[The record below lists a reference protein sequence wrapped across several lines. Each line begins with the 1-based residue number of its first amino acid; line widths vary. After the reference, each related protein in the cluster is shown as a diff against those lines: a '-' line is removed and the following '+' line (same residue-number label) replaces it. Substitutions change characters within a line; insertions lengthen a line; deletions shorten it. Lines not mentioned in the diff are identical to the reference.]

1 MNWLPTHLPL
11 EALSAFATS
20 LALGFLLGL
29 ERERSPAAL
38 AGVRT
43 FALTAVLGTLSALLA
58 ERLAS
63 PWLVAVVWLAVAAA
77 IINAYRVRGSAQADP
92 GTTTEVALL
101 LCFGLGV
108 LCWLGE
114 RTLAVML
121 AIASVV
127 LLHFKTELAGFA
139 RRFSAEEVR
148 SILQFCVLS
157 LVILPIL
164 PDRQYGPYAAFNPY
178 RTWLMVVL
186 ISGVGLAGYLLLRSV
201 GSQLG
206 ARIAGVLGGLVS
218 STATTMLHAREA
230 RAQHG
235 GAATFR
241 ATVVV
246 LANLTVLARLAL
258 VGAIAAPSLARDL
271 AVLMGGGLLAGLLAA
286 WPLLRSGDEQVV
298 LPSGRNPTELRQ
310 ALGFAALYSVV
321 LLAAA
326 WLTDIAGQGGLYLV
340 ALASGLTDVDAIT
353 LSSLQMYVQQR
364 LSAQLALSAIV
375 LALLANTAFKLTLAF
390 SLGGAAFGRRV
401 LPPMLASVLVA
412 LALLGLLHLR

>member
-63 PWLVAVVWLAVAAA
+63 PWLVVAAWLAVAAA
-77 IINAYRVRGSAQADP
+77 IINAYRVRGRAQADP

-186 ISGVGLAGYLLLRSV
+186 ISGVGLAGYLLLRSL

-230 RAQHG
+230 RAQG

-326 WLTDIAGQGGLYLV
+326 WLTDIAGRGGLYLV

-353 LSSLQMYVQQR
+353 LSSLQMYAQQT
-364 LSAQLALSAIV
+364 LSAQLALTAIV

-412 LALLGLLHLR
+412 LALLGLLYLR

>member
-1 MNWLPTHLPL
+1 MNWLPSHLPL

-63 PWLVAVVWLAVAAA
+63 PWLVVAAWLAVAAA

-186 ISGVGLAGYLLLRSV
+186 ISGVGLAGYLLLRSL

-230 RAQHG
+230 RAQG

-353 LSSLQMYVQQR
+353 LSSLQMYTQQT
-364 LSAQLALSAIV
+364 LSAQLALTAIV

-412 LALLGLLHLR
+412 LVLLGLLYLR